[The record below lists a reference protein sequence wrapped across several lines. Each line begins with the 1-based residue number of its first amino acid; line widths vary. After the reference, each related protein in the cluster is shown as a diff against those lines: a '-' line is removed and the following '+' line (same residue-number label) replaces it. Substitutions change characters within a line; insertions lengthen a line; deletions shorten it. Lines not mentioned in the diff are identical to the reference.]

1 MRYVLQSVVSDR
13 GNQMPWKGLSIKHQT
28 FDRYQRLISIFL
40 TNPKDVVVTIVF
52 LEATLLFSQKDIK
65 KTRYLCKHASFKYFQ
80 EYWKNTNW
88 PVFFLYVF
96 LTFYV

>member
-40 TNPKDVVVTIVF
+40 TNPKDIVVTIVF

-65 KTRYLCKHASFKYFQ
+65 KLDICANMLLSNTFK
-80 EYWKNTNW
+80 NIGRI
-88 PVFFLYVF
+88 
-96 LTFYV
+96 LTGP